1 MGEALKG
8 ADVLLDELTRQRALL
23 DGLFARVPEA
33 IVLLDTD
40 DRVLQVNPEFTRV
53 FGYAQEEACGR
64 LIGEL
69 VVPEESLAEAGE
81 YTRRRLRGESLIV
94 EGVRKHKDGTRVYVS
109 ILSAPVSI
117 AGSQICE
124 YVIYRDIAERKR
136 AEQRLCESE
145 AYLAE
150 AQRLSQTGS
159 WAWSPATGDIRYW
172 SETCYRVLG
181 FDPAGPL
188 PRFEEFFRRIH
199 PHDQAAL
206 RERFDKAIRDK
217 ANFELD
223 YRIVHPEKGNRD
235 IHAVGHAVLDGSG
248 NLGEF
253 VGTVIDVTERNRAE
267 QELRQREADLRT
279 KNDRLQLLLN
289 VTNQITSNLK
299 LREVLRAVSSNI
311 RDVMHCDAVF
321 VSLVDSASGMPR
333 LYVLDFPQS
342 KGFLK
347 EDMVYTIS
355 GAGKRVLET
364 LNPSV
369 VHMSDPAAVP
379 PEIYD
384 KVVAEDLKSAC
395 LIPLVNRG
403 RVLGGLVI
411 ARTSET
417 SYTPE
422 DVEFLNQAS
431 GQIAIAVENALAF
444 QEVSGLRDRLQL
456 LLNLTTKIT
465 SSLDLRE
472 VLRAV
477 AANIRE
483 LIHADAVTVSL
494 PDATSGKFKL
504 FAVDFPHGQ
513 GVIKEGL
520 LFTPGAAG
528 RKAVDTMKPVVGCA
542 PELDER
548 ESSEVRDIAAAEDM
562 KAFCLI
568 PLVSHG
574 RVLGILSILRTTE
587 TQFTPEDVDLLTQAS
602 GQIAIAVENALAYRQ
617 ISELKDKLA
626 LEKLYLEEEIRI
638 EMNFESIVGNSPA
651 LKCVLEL
658 VETVAPSD
666 STVLLFGETGTGKEL
681 IARAIHERSRR
692 KDSTLVKLNCA
703 AIPTGLLESELFG
716 HEKGAFT
723 GAITHRVGRFE
734 LANRGTIFL
743 DEVGEIPLELQPK
756 LLRVLQEREF
766 ERLGST
772 RTVRTDA
779 RLIAATN
786 RDLKSMVEEQKFR
799 SDLYYRLNVFPIR
812 VPALRERKDDI
823 PLLVRHFVKEF
834 SRRNQRV
841 IDTIPSETMQ
851 ALIRY
856 HWPGN
861 IRELQNV
868 IERAVL
874 ISKSPILNVSLA
886 ELKPEP
892 NSVPSPSPVSP
903 RSAPQENLQDMVEWT
918 ERNQILR
925 ALEETNGVVSGPNG
939 AAARLGVKR
948 STLQHK
954 MRRLGIRLSRTA
966 LEDAGPPLQ

>member
-1 MGEALKG
+1 
-8 ADVLLDELTRQRALL
+8 
-23 DGLFARVPEA
+23 
-33 IVLLDTD
+33 
-40 DRVLQVNPEFTRV
+40 
-53 FGYAQEEACGR
+53 
-64 LIGEL
+64 
-69 VVPEESLAEAGE
+69 
-81 YTRRRLRGESLIV
+81 
-94 EGVRKHKDGTRVYVS
+94 
-109 ILSAPVSI
+109 
-117 AGSQICE
+117 
-124 YVIYRDIAERKR
+124 
-136 AEQRLCESE
+136 
-145 AYLAE
+145 
-150 AQRLSQTGS
+150 
-159 WAWSPATGDIRYW
+159 
-172 SETCYRVLG
+172 
-181 FDPAGPL
+181 
-188 PRFEEFFRRIH
+188 
-199 PHDQAAL
+199 
-206 RERFDKAIRDK
+206 
-217 ANFELD
+217 
-223 YRIVHPEKGNRD
+223 
-235 IHAVGHAVLDGSG
+235 
-248 NLGEF
+248 
-253 VGTVIDVTERNRAE
+253 
-267 QELRQREADLRT
+267 
-279 KNDRLQLLLN
+279 
-289 VTNQITSNLK
+289 
-299 LREVLRAVSSNI
+299 
-311 RDVMHCDAVF
+311 
-321 VSLVDSASGMPR
+321 
-333 LYVLDFPQS
+333 
-342 KGFLK
+342 
-347 EDMVYTIS
+347 
-355 GAGKRVLET
+355 
-364 LNPSV
+364 
-369 VHMSDPAAVP
+369 
-379 PEIYD
+379 
-384 KVVAEDLKSAC
+384 
-395 LIPLVNRG
+395 
-403 RVLGGLVI
+403 
-411 ARTSET
+411 
-417 SYTPE
+417 
-422 DVEFLNQAS
+422 
-431 GQIAIAVENALAF
+431 
-444 QEVSGLRDRLQL
+444 
-456 LLNLTTKIT
+456 
-465 SSLDLRE
+465 
-472 VLRAV
+472 
-477 AANIRE
+477 
-483 LIHADAVTVSL
+483 
-494 PDATSGKFKL
+494 
-504 FAVDFPHGQ
+504 
-513 GVIKEGL
+513 
-520 LFTPGAAG
+520 
-528 RKAVDTMKPVVGCA
+528 
-542 PELDER
+542 
-548 ESSEVRDIAAAEDM
+548 M

-568 PLVSHG
+568 PLVSRG
-574 RVLGILSILRTTE
+574 QVLGILSILRTTE

-723 GAITHRVGRFE
+723 GAITQRVGRFE
-734 LANRGTIFL
+734 LANRGSIFL
-743 DEVGEIPLELQPK
+743 DEIGEIPLELQPK

-766 ERLGST
+766 ERLGGT
-772 RTVRTDA
+772 RTLRTDA

-812 VPALRERKDDI
+812 VPALRERKGDI

-886 ELKPEP
+886 ELEPEP
-892 NSVPSPSPVSP
+892 NSVPSLSPVSP
-903 RSAPQENLQDMVEWT
+903 RSPPQENLQGMVEWT